1 MDVHAKLVSLV
12 GELGLGL
19 ALAGVLLRGHARS
32 CWSFAVYLALVL
44 GCSLAV
50 TASPERFW
58 TGWFWILQQASWD
71 IAKLAIGLELLA
83 RAVRPFP
90 GARPVMSVYLV
101 GLLVLCT
108 LAMIFVPPSH
118 PHSFGSSIVDYHP
131 RVLTATIWLM
141 TGTALAVVWYRIPME
156 SFQRMLLFTFVPYMV
171 VFTTLLNLLRQYGFG
186 FQRLVDAI
194 DKPIYVAICLYW
206 AWEAWR
212 PREDEALPVLLE
224 TRLQRAS

>member
-1 MDVHAKLVSLV
+1 MNAGLVSLV
-12 GELGLGL
+12 GKLGLGL

-50 TASPERFW
+50 AAWPERFW
-58 TGWFWILQQASWD
+58 TGWFWILQQAAWD
-71 IAKLAIGLELLA
+71 IAKLGIGLELLA

-90 GARPVMSVYLV
+90 GARPVVSVYLV
-101 GLLVLCT
+101 GLLVLST
-108 LAMIFVPPSH
+108 LGMIFAPPSH
-118 PHSFGSSIVDYHP
+118 PHPYGSSVVDYHP

-171 VFTTLLNLLRQYGFG
+171 VFTTLLNLLRHYGFAIQG
-186 FQRLVDAI
+186 LVDAI
-194 DKPIYVAICLYW
+194 DKPVYVTLSLYW
-206 AWEAWR
+206 AWQAWQ

-224 TRLQRAS
+224 SRLQRAG